1 MENSDLP
8 TSMSL
13 YDALRIRFELKQD
26 AANGVKEPR
35 HAGTYDAFLATLLL
49 VEEFKKTKKAQMIL
63 RQLKRESSKP

>member
-35 HAGTYDAFLATLLL
+35 HAGTYEAFLATLLL
-49 VEEFKKTKKAQMIL
+49 AEEFEKTEKAQVIL
-63 RQLKRESSKP
+63 CEIKRDFAKT